1 MLVLQ
6 VLCWGVRD
14 MKRFQLLQV
23 KSPLAEFECGGVA
36 IKSNVIK
43 NANENPNFQDP
54 VLSMDVVSDTLS
66 LSFSLSL
73 SPSLFAA
80 QVLHIQCTC
89 IFEREGGREG
99 EGEKE
104 REGEGK
110 GERGRGRWRRNRG
123 RGRERERLRVY
134 LVMMLTYM

>member
-66 LSFSLSL
+66 LFLSLSL
-73 SPSLFAA
+73 PLSLCSTSTA
-80 QVLHIQCTC
+80 HT
-89 IFEREGGREG
+89 
-99 EGEKE
+99 
-104 REGEGK
+104 
-110 GERGRGRWRRNRG
+110 
-123 RGRERERLRVY
+123 VY
-134 LVMMLTYM
+134 MYI